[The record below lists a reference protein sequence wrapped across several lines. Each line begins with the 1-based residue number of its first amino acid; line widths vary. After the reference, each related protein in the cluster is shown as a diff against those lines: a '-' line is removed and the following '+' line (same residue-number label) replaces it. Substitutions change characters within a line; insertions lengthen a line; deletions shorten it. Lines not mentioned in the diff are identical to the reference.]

1 MSVWAHPTRARVW
14 WSEDNFKAF
23 SLSSHLYICS
33 RVIGFFGQDLCP
45 PPEPSHWPSDICSC
59 ETRSPP
65 WLVPRRQP
73 FLLAWV
79 HFGHS
84 NFLKFI
90 VSIV

>member
-33 RVIGFFGQDLCP
+33 RVIGFFGQDLCS

-59 ETRSPP
+59 ETRSSRG
-65 WLVPRRQP
+65 WFQAANLS
-73 FLLAWV
+73 F
-79 HFGHS
+79 
-84 NFLKFI
+84 
-90 VSIV
+90 